1 MIPGVRILLVAL
13 AAVSL
18 ALQGCGAR
26 VVGQGDYE
34 IRGSLVDAET
44 RAPVSRADVYVHAFN
59 DGLGRQTS
67 LEREDATT
75 FIIRMPRP
83 DVRLRVSDA
92 TGRYQLYETT
102 LDVPS
107 GGLDHVV
114 QLVPTHHVL
123 VTGRLLSARGT
134 AGPGSASVKGSG
146 RTRCSPSGRTAEDQ
160 RGCGWTR
167 GRTGRSGPASR
178 ARVSM
183 SSCWTLPCTP
193 TRRSSI
199 SPAFATRRSSG
210 TSAWLATDCR
220 RWDGGPRTTLRAPRC
235 VHTFSLSMSLRHD

>member
-13 AAVSL
+13 AAASL

-123 VTGRLLSARGT
+123 VTGRLLVREGDGWARVRLREGIG
-134 AGPGSASVKGSG
+134 ANPLLSFRSDGGGSEGLWV
-146 RTRCSPSGRTAEDQ
+146 DQ
-160 RGCGWTR
+160 RADG
-167 GRTGRSGPASR
+167 SFR
-178 ARVSM
+178 AR
-183 SSCWTLPCTP
+183 LP
-193 TRRSSI
+193 RSRVHVLMLDTALHPD
-199 SPAFATRRSSG
+199 PAILDL
-210 TSAWLATDCR
+210 TSVRDEAVERDIRLVGD
-220 RWDGGPRTTLRAPRC
+220 
-235 VHTFSLSMSLRHD
+235 